1 MNIKGGGKG
10 AKWEQD
16 PFSDFLNMSTG
27 DQQLIPRD
35 AQNIFA

>member
-1 MNIKGGGKG
+1 MNIKGGSGGRGDYFKG

-27 DQQLIPRD
+27 D
-35 AQNIFA
+35 